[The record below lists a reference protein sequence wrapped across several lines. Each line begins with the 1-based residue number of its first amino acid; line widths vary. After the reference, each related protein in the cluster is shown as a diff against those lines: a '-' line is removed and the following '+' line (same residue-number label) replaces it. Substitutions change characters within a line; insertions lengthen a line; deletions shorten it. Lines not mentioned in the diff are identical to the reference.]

1 MTKKQLETW
10 ITDKMNPGQWYNLKP
25 EDVSFFKVLIM
36 DDFGWSNFQLS
47 FNNGM
52 NRIKKTII

>member
-25 EDVSFFKVLIM
+25 EDVPYFKLLIM
-36 DDFGWSNFQLS
+36 DDFGWPNFQLS
-47 FNNGM
+47 FNNDM